1 MNKPYKNRID
11 ENALVFA
18 IVAILLGGLFTFTMM
33 RDNRDPLPV
42 PTTTTVSQPTALV
55 DAEVIDNL
63 QTAGYEVEYD
73 GSTGEWSVDDEVI
86 GWSEAE
92 DEDFE
97 ATGMIDEIEEAQ
109 P

>member
-11 ENALVFA
+11 ENAMMMGIAV
-18 IVAILLGGLFTFTMM
+18 ILLGGLLIFTMA
-33 RDNRDPLPV
+33 RDNREPLPV
-42 PTTTTVSQPTALV
+42 QAPAPAASQTALV

-63 QTAGYEVEYD
+63 QTAGHEVDYD